1 MSLTRTLGITAV
13 SPRCRRRSNDANCGN
28 FDRSASEDKG
38 GHMLK
43 VVGAGV
49 GRTGTHSLKDALE
62 ILLGGTCH
70 HMIEVIMVSPE
81 QIPTW
86 IAAIDGQQI
95 DWDELMKPYTAQVD
109 WPGASFWPELA
120 AANPDALVILSTRDP
135 DAWYTS
141 CTNTIFAGMRQMI
154 DDGNEWMAAVVRML
168 GERFSDKIEDKDAM
182 IEAFHKHNAAVRAGV
197 PKERLLE
204 WTAGDGWEPIC
215 ERLGVPVPAEPFP
228 KVNTTE
234 EFRAMVGMP
243 PLEG

>member
-1 MSLTRTLGITAV
+1 
-13 SPRCRRRSNDANCGN
+13 
-28 FDRSASEDKG
+28 
-38 GHMLK
+38 MLK

-168 GERFSDKIEDKDAM
+168 GERFTDKIEDKDAM

-215 ERLGVPVPAEPFP
+215 ERLGLPVPAEPFP